1 VLAAGLVL
9 IVALAFGGDRRLSPA
24 GGVLLALCASG
35 ALAGL
40 AGGVRL
46 LDTSMA
52 FRPRLVEDLRIPA
65 VALLAG
71 AGVFAGRGKTVLAC
85 LFVPLGVV
93 LADEWLQQVYDWQVG
108 GYHVQVAILIVMVLG
123 AYKAVSTAASSA
135 GRPRAWAWAGLGA
148 CTAGMILAT
157 ASGDPQRPAPACWLA
172 LAAGGVLWSAGLGA
186 ALWAGRKGP
195 GL

>member
-1 VLAAGLVL
+1 M
-9 IVALAFGGDRRLSPA
+9 
-24 GGVLLALCASG
+24 
-35 ALAGL
+35 

-93 LADEWLQQVYDWQVG
+93 LADEWLLQVYDWQVG
-108 GYHVQVAILIVMVLG
+108 GYHVQTALLIVMILG
-123 AYKAVSTAASSA
+123 AYKAASTAAAAA
-135 GRPRAWAWAGLGA
+135 GRQRVWAWAGLGA
-148 CTAGMILAT
+148 CLAGMLLA
-157 ASGDPQRPAPACWLA
+157 ASSGDPQRPLSTCLSF
-172 LAAGGVLWSAGLGA
+172 LVAGVVLWSAGVGA
-186 ALWAGRKGP
+186 ALWASPRRLAQGS
-195 GL
+195 